1 MKIKNGCID
10 SAIIRGQQDFE
21 KCDQLNTIGVKIED
35 DTVINILK
43 KYKRATYS
51 SVPVG
56 LLFTSAV
63 KRDAKQF
70 FLKYKR
76 P

>member
-35 DTVINILK
+35 DTVIYTK
-43 KYKRATYS
+43 KIQKS
-51 SVPVG
+51 NV
-56 LLFTSAV
+56 
-63 KRDAKQF
+63 
-70 FLKYKR
+70 
-76 P
+76 